1 MSTKDLHGLALS
13 TSSPETARA
22 FNHAVAG
29 YLAYRAH
36 TPARLQRLIAADPE
50 FAFAHLLKGYLL
62 MLSFN
67 VAHVPAAH
75 AALATAQRLSS
86 GATARERA
94 HLAALAHWLAGD
106 VDATL
111 GSWEQILDEHPLD
124 ALAFRLHHHLAF
136 WYGRLDVMA
145 EQADRAMVRW
155 STELAGW
162 PMLLAC
168 RCFAHE
174 ELGNYALAEAA
185 GREAIAL
192 APGDLWA
199 AHGVA
204 HVLEMQGRREEGLA
218 WLAALEPNWEG
229 GNNLT
234 HHLWWHQ
241 ALYHVERREFER
253 ALDLYDRCFR
263 NLASPLTQAQPDL
276 YIDVQNAASMLFRL
290 ERQGVDVG
298 ERWSELADKA
308 EARIGDCLSVF
319 TLPHWM
325 MALTATGR
333 REAAGRMLEAMRA
346 FASGGRGTAAPLVRN
361 YALPIGEALAARA
374 KGEPGRA
381 CDLMRP
387 ALDGMYRLGGSHAQQ
402 DVLWQ
407 LFLDCALKAGR
418 AGDVEAVLARMAGRH
433 PVPVARR
440 VGYADALSMVN

>member
-1 MSTKDLHGLALS
+1 MSTQDLHGLAVS
-13 TSSPETARA
+13 TSSAETARA
-22 FNHAVAG
+22 FNHAVGG
-29 YLAYRAH
+29 YLAYRAD
-36 TPARLQRLIAADPE
+36 TPVRLQRLIAADPG

-67 VAHVPAAH
+67 VAHVPAAR
-75 AALATAQRLSS
+75 AALQTAQRLSG
-86 GATARERA
+86 GATAREHA
-94 HLAALAHWLAGD
+94 HIATLGHWVDGEL
-106 VDATL
+106 DATL
-111 GSWEQILDEHPLD
+111 GGWEQILDEHPLD

-136 WYGRLDVMA
+136 WCGRPHVMA
-145 EQADRAMVRW
+145 AEAERAMGCW
-155 STELAGW
+155 SPELAGW

-168 RCFAHE
+168 RCFAQE
-174 ELGNYALAEAA
+174 EIGNYAVAEAA

-229 GNNLT
+229 GNNLV

-241 ALYHVERREFER
+241 ALYHVERREFAL
-253 ALDLYDRCFR
+253 ALDLYDRRFR
-263 NLASPLTQAQPDL
+263 NLASPLTEAQPDL

-298 ERWSELADKA
+298 ERWGELADKA

-325 MALTATGR
+325 MALTAAGR
-333 REAAGRMLEAMRA
+333 FTAAGRMLEAMRA
-346 FASGGRGTAAPLVRN
+346 FASGGSGTVAPLVRS
-361 YALPIGEALAARA
+361 YALPIGEALVARA
-374 KGEPGRA
+374 RGEPGVA

-387 ALDGMYRLGGSHAQQ
+387 ALNGMHRLGGSHAQQ

-407 LFLDCALKAGR
+407 LFLDCALKARR
-418 AGDVEAVLARMAGRH
+418 ADAVEAVLARMASRH
-433 PVPVARR
+433 PVPLAER
-440 VGYADALSMVN
+440 VGYAAATAMGH

>member
-1 MSTKDLHGLALS
+1 MPTKDLHGLVLS

-29 YLAYRAH
+29 YLAYRAD

-67 VAHVPAAH
+67 VAHVPAAR
-75 AALATAQRLSS
+75 AALATAQRLSG

-94 HLAALAHWLAGD
+94 HIAALAHWVDGEL
-106 VDATL
+106 DATL
-111 GSWEQILDEHPLD
+111 GNWEQILAEHPLD

-136 WYGRLDVMA
+136 WCGRPHVMA
-145 EQADRAMVRW
+145 AQAETAMACW
-155 STELAGW
+155 SAELPGW

-168 RCFAHE
+168 RCFAE
-174 ELGNYALAEAA
+174 EEIGNHAVAEAA
-185 GREAIAL
+185 GRAAIAL

-253 ALDLYDRCFR
+253 ALDLYDRRFR

-298 ERWSELADKA
+298 QRWSELADKA
-308 EARIGDCLSVF
+308 EARIGDCLSAF

-325 MALTATGR
+325 MALTAAGR
-333 REAAGRMLEAMRA
+333 REAADRMLEAMRA
-346 FASGGRGTAAPLVRN
+346 FASGGRGTVAPLVRS

-418 AGDVEAVLARMAGRH
+418 AGDVEAVLARMASRH
-433 PVPVARR
+433 PVSPSKR
-440 VGYADALSMVN
+440 VGYAGALAMAH

>member
-1 MSTKDLHGLALS
+1 MSTQDLHGLALS

-29 YLAYRAH
+29 YLAYRAD
-36 TPARLQRLIAADPE
+36 TPARLRRLIATDPE
-50 FAFAHLLKGYLL
+50 FAFAHLLKGYFLL
-62 MLSFN
+62 LSFN
-67 VAHVPAAH
+67 IAHVPAAR
-75 AALATAQRLSS
+75 AALETAQRLSG

-94 HLAALAHWLAGD
+94 HIATLAHWVDGEL
-106 VDATL
+106 DATL
-111 GSWEQILDEHPLD
+111 GGWEQILDEHPLD

-136 WYGRLDVMA
+136 WCGRPDVMA
-145 EQADRAMVRW
+145 ARADRAMAWW
-155 STELAGW
+155 SAELAGW

-168 RCFAHE
+168 RCFAQE
-174 ELGNYALAEAA
+174 EIGNYAVAEAA

-204 HVLEMQGRREEGLA
+204 HVLEMQGRRKEGLA

-234 HHLWWHQ
+234 HHLWWHE
-241 ALYHVERREFER
+241 ALYHVERREFEE
-253 ALDLYDRCFR
+253 ALDLYDCRFR
-263 NLASPLTQAQPDL
+263 NLTSPLTRAQPDL

-290 ERQGVDVG
+290 ERQGIDVG
-298 ERWSELADKA
+298 ERWGELADKA

-325 MALTATGR
+325 MALAAAGR

-346 FASGGRGTAAPLVRN
+346 FASGGPGATAPLVRD

-374 KGEPGRA
+374 LGEPGQA

-387 ALDGMYRLGGSHAQQ
+387 ALNGMHRLGGSHAQQ

-418 AGDVEAVLARMAGRH
+418 SGDVRAVLARMASRH
-433 PVPVARR
+433 PVPLAER
-440 VGYADALSMVN
+440 VGYAGATAMAH

>member
-1 MSTKDLHGLALS
+1 LTRDLHGLALS

-29 YLAYRAH
+29 YLAYRAD
-36 TPARLQRLIAADPE
+36 TPVRMQRLIATDPE
-50 FAFAHLLKGYLL
+50 FGFAYLLKGCLL

-67 VAHVPAAH
+67 VAHVPGAR
-75 AALATAQRLSS
+75 AALETAERLSG
-86 GATARERA
+86 GATPRELA
-94 HLAALAHWLAGD
+94 HIGALAHWVDGELDSTLAG
-106 VDATL
+106 
-111 GSWEQILDEHPLD
+111 WEQILDEHPLD

-136 WYGRLDVMA
+136 WCGRPEAMA
-145 EQADRAMVRW
+145 AQAEAAMVRW
-155 STELAGW
+155 SAELAGW

-168 RCFAHE
+168 RCFAQE
-174 ELGNYALAEAA
+174 EVGNYAVAEAA
-185 GREAIAL
+185 GREAVAL

-241 ALYHVERREFER
+241 ALYHVERREFR
-253 ALDLYDRCFR
+253 LALGLYDGRFR
-263 NLASPLTQAQPDL
+263 NLASPLTEAQPDL

-298 ERWSELADKA
+298 GRWGELADKA

-325 MALTATGR
+325 MALTAAGR
-333 REAAGRMLEAMRA
+333 WGAAGRTLEAMRA
-346 FASGGRGTAAPLVRN
+346 FASGRAGTAAGLVRD
-361 YALPIGEALAARA
+361 YALPIGEALLARA
-374 KGEPGRA
+374 RGESGRA

-387 ALDGMYRLGGSHAQQ
+387 ALDGMYRMGGSHAQQ

-407 LFLDCALKAGR
+407 LFLDCALEAQR
-418 AGDVEAVLARMAGRH
+418 RDDVAAVLARMAKRH
-433 PVPVARR
+433 PVPLADR
-440 VGYADALSMVN
+440 VGYAHALSMVN